1 MIRIVSTLILISFTQ
16 LTLAQSKPLKRK
28 YRGTYEGEIPAYNAI
43 IGTNEVSVKSQN
55 IKLSI
60 VKDSLFLVI
69 GQYNYA
75 NTYELQNK
83 ANNIELHFERDGSG
97 IEEVLILDTQTKNL
111 IRKGLFPQ
119 PDAVL
124 IRKKKSTKG

>member
-1 MIRIVSTLILISFTQ
+1 MIRIVSTLILILFTQ

-83 ANNIELHFERDGSG
+83 TNNIELHFEREGSG
-97 IEEVLILDTQTKNL
+97 IQEVLILDAQTKNL

-124 IRKKKSTKG
+124 KRKKKSTKG

>member
-1 MIRIVSTLILISFTQ
+1 MIRIVSTLILILFTQ

-83 ANNIELHFERDGSG
+83 TNNIELNFEREGSG
-97 IEEVLILDTQTKNL
+97 IQEVLILDAQTKNL

-124 IRKKKSTKG
+124 KRKKKSTKG

>member
-1 MIRIVSTLILISFTQ
+1 MIRIVSTLILILFTQ

-83 ANNIELHFERDGSG
+83 TNNIELHFEREGSG
-97 IEEVLILDTQTKNL
+97 IEEVLIFDT
-111 IRKGLFPQ
+111 
-119 PDAVL
+119 
-124 IRKKKSTKG
+124 

>member
-1 MIRIVSTLILISFTQ
+1 MIRIVSTLILILFTQ

-60 VKDSLFLVI
+60 DKDSLFLVI

-83 ANNIELHFERDGSG
+83 TNNIELHFEREGSG

-124 IRKKKSTKG
+124 KRKKKSTKG